1 MEYRTLGKDGLKVSL
16 IGLGTM
22 TFGEQNSEAEAHQQ
36 LDYAIA
42 HGVNLIDTAE
52 LYPVPPKPET
62 YGRTETI
69 IGTWLRKRG
78 QRDDVVLATKVVGPP
93 RRLNQSLHVRS
104 GFPQLDETNLTAA
117 LHDSLKRL
125 QTDYVDLYQLHWS
138 DRSTNHFGQLGYE
151 HVEEEDAVPIEETL
165 RVLDG
170 FVRAGKVRY
179 IGLSNETPWGIARFL
194 RAAEVAGMARIVSI
208 QNPYNLLNRTFEIGC
223 AEFAMRDHVGLLAY
237 SPMAFGILSGKY
249 IAGNRPEGARLTRW
263 QRFARYNAGNAAR
276 ATYEYVELF
285 RKHGLNPAQAAL
297 AFVNQR
303 RFVTSTLIG
312 ATNLEQLQTNIASLD
327 IELNDE
333 VLAGIAEIHQRYPNP
348 AP

>member
-1 MEYRTLGKDGLKVSL
+1 
-16 IGLGTM
+16 
-22 TFGEQNSEAEAHQQ
+22 
-36 LDYAIA
+36 
-42 HGVNLIDTAE
+42 
-52 LYPVPPKPET
+52 
-62 YGRTETI
+62 
-69 IGTWLRKRG
+69 
-78 QRDDVVLATKVVGPP
+78 
-93 RRLNQSLHVRS
+93 
-104 GFPQLDETNLTAA
+104 
-117 LHDSLKRL
+117 
-125 QTDYVDLYQLHWS
+125 
-138 DRSTNHFGQLGYE
+138 
-151 HVEEEDAVPIEETL
+151 
-165 RVLDG
+165 
-170 FVRAGKVRY
+170 
-179 IGLSNETPWGIARFL
+179 
-194 RAAEVAGMARIVSI
+194 
-208 QNPYNLLNRTFEIGC
+208 
-223 AEFAMRDHVGLLAY
+223 MRDHVGLLAY

-303 RFVTSTLIG
+303 PFVTSTLIG